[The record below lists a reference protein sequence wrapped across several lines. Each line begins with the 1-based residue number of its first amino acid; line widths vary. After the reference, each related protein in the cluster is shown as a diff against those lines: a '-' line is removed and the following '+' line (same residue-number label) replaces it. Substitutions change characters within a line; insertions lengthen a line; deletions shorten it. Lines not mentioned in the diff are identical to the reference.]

1 MTNLK
6 YEQLQKIFLRLT
18 YMLRGF
24 TDTDYENSDSEA
36 QQLIRYAYRIN
47 SQPFQ
52 SIKDGISYVWVNYGQ
67 DVVSNEIF
75 TERVYNSEKDKFEVE
90 QSQIRKLEV
99 HWIFYGKSAQDDAFN
114 ARMRIFSK
122 EAKDYLE
129 KFGIKLILDV
139 PEVILLHEEV
149 NNQWWPR
156 VEFTASYYI
165 TTFMESEDDR
175 IASMN
180 IYLETEK
187 NEYPILVEEEEE

>member
-24 TDTDYENSDSEA
+24 DETDYENSDSEA
-36 QQLIRYAYRIN
+36 QQLIRYAYKKN

-52 SIKDGISYVWVNYGQ
+52 SIKDGVSYVWVNYGQ

-75 TERVYNSEKDKFEVE
+75 TESTYNETKDKFEVN
-90 QSQIRKLEV
+90 QTQIRKLEV
-99 HWIFYGKSAQDDAFN
+99 HWIFYGRSAQDDAFN
-114 ARMRIFSK
+114 ARLKIFSR
-122 EAKDYLE
+122 EAKEYLG
-129 KFGIKLILDV
+129 KYGIALILDV

-156 VEFTASYYI
+156 IEFTASYYI
-165 TTFMESEDDR
+165 TTVMDSEVDR
-175 IASMN
+175 MAAMN
-180 IYLETEK
+180 IYLETETK
-187 NEYPILVEEEEE
+187 EYPILVEEEE